1 MPSEKRKLA
10 RRNFSYYMRVM
21 DEVNGQLVGHLAD
34 ISTGGFKLDSS
45 AAIPLNKDF
54 RLRIE
59 LTNEVA
65 NKSFMVFMARSKW
78 CHSDPLDPTAFNVG
92 FQITNM
98 APSDFEIFSRMFEKY
113 GSEGAN
119 FQKRND
125 DYLWR

>member
-1 MPSEKRKLA
+1 MSAEKRKLS

-21 DEVNGQLVGHLAD
+21 DEVNGQLVGHLSD
-34 ISTGGFKLDSS
+34 ISTGGFKLDSTS
-45 AAIPLNKDF
+45 AIPNNKDY

-65 NKSFMVFMARSKW
+65 NKNFMVFMARSKW
-78 CHSDPLDPTAFNVG
+78 CHKDPIDPTAFNVG

-113 GSEGAN
+113 GSQGSQS
-119 FQKRND
+119 QKSSN

>member
-1 MPSEKRKLA
+1 
-10 RRNFSYYMRVM
+10 MRVM
-21 DEVNGQLVGHLAD
+21 DEVNGQLVGHLSD

-45 AAIPLNKDF
+45 SALPLNKDY

-65 NKSFMVFMARSKW
+65 NKSFMVFLARSKW
-78 CHSDPLDPTAFNVG
+78 CRSDPFDPTAFNVG

-113 GSEGAN
+113 GSQSN
-119 FQKRND
+119 QPQKSNT